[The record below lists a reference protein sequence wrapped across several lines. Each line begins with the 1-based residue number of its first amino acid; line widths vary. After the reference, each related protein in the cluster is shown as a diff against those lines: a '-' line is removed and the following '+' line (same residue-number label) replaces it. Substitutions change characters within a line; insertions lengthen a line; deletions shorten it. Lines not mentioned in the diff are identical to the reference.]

1 VSTNLDRRLVTI
13 DVSPARDA
21 EVMVADLITALGDR
35 FAGDGPALAPVT
47 TGPERDQIRT
57 MLRTDVP
64 LERGDIA
71 VVLPT
76 SGSTGEPKGA
86 MLTGTAL
93 LHSARATLDRLGGSG
108 RWVLALPPTRVAGL
122 QVLVRSLVAGTAPV
136 PVAGAFTVEA
146 FRAATARLAESDAR
160 QGTDSDVGMRR
171 YTALVPTQ
179 LVRLLDAGPEAVA
192 SLASYDAVL
201 VGGGASSTALLRR
214 ARAAGVSVLT
224 TYGMTE
230 TCGGCVYDGRPLDG
244 VSVRID
250 QDGSPGLD
258 EGAGDGPG
266 EDTSVGLVRIGGEV
280 VFAGYRLRPDLSA
293 AGLVDGWHVTSD
305 LGRLR
310 PDGRLE
316 ILGRADDVVVS
327 GGVNVPLQAV
337 ERAVASCPGV
347 AEAAAVGVPDAEWG
361 SRVVAYVVLRPGATA
376 PALAEVR
383 DQVSAGHPRAYAPRQ
398 VVVVGAL
405 PLLPSGK
412 IDRQALRSTA
422 VSAGSS
428 TILR

>member
-1 VSTNLDRRLVTI
+1 MVTI
-13 DVSPARDA
+13 DVSPVRDA
-21 EVMVADLITALGDR
+21 EVIVADLITALGDR

-64 LERGDIA
+64 LERDDVA

-93 LHSARATLDRLGGSG
+93 LHSARATLDRLGGAG

-136 PVAGAFTVEA
+136 PVAGSFTVDA
-146 FRAATARLAESDAR
+146 FRAATARL
-160 QGTDSDVGMRR
+160 TDSSDSEGGGGGGGDGPNGELRR

-192 SLASYDAVL
+192 ALASYDAVL

-214 ARAAGVSVLT
+214 ARAAGVAVMT

-230 TCGGCVYDGRPLDG
+230 TCGGCVYDGRALDG

-250 QDGSPGLD
+250 RDGSPGLD
-258 EGAGDGPG
+258 EGDGEGSG
-266 EDTSVGLVRIGGEV
+266 EGTIGLVRIGGEV
-280 VFAGYRLRPDLSA
+280 VFAGYRLRPDLTA
-293 AGLVDGWHVTSD
+293 AGLVDRWHVTSD

-347 AEAAAVGVPDAEWG
+347 AEAAAVGVPDTEWG

-376 PALAEVR
+376 PPLAQVR
-383 DQVSAGHPRAYAPRQ
+383 DQVSADHPRAYAPRE
-398 VVVVGAL
+398 VVVVDAL

-422 VSAGSS
+422 VDSGSS

>member
-1 VSTNLDRRLVTI
+1 
-13 DVSPARDA
+13 
-21 EVMVADLITALGDR
+21 MVADLITALGDR

-64 LERGDIA
+64 LERDDVA

-93 LHSARATLDRLGGSG
+93 LHSARATLDQLGGAG

-136 PVAGAFTVEA
+136 PVAGSFTVDA
-146 FRAATARLAESDAR
+146 FRAATARLADSAGS
-160 QGTDSDVGMRR
+160 QGREGAGGGEGPTGELRR

-192 SLASYDAVL
+192 ALASYDAVL

-214 ARAAGVSVLT
+214 ARAAGVAVMT

-230 TCGGCVYDGRPLDG
+230 TCGGCVYDGRALDG

-250 QDGSPGLD
+250 RDGSPGLH
-258 EGAGDGPG
+258 EGDAGLHEGDGEGSG
-266 EDTSVGLVRIGGEV
+266 EATMGLVRIGGAV
-280 VFAGYRLRPDLSA
+280 VFAGYRLRPDLTA

-305 LGRLR
+305 LGRVR

-376 PALAEVR
+376 PPLAQVR
-383 DQVSAGHPRAYAPRQ
+383 DQVSADHPRAYSPRE
-398 VVVVGAL
+398 VVVVDAL

-422 VSAGSS
+422 VDPGSS
-428 TILR
+428 TLLR